1 MKFSEIHDNELVVIK
16 HLAQI
21 KADITKTMRIK
32 TRGVFYGHLLWDSIP
47 TIGADSKRGE
57 VVKDFSI
64 DASVGHAGV
73 VSLRETFTKRDGRKA
88 VRLEM
93 RFIPHTTVNNNPS
106 VNTRKIEIILV

>member
-1 MKFSEIHDNELVVIK
+1 MRYTEIHDNELVAIK
-16 HLAQI
+16 RLAQI
-21 KADITKTMRIK
+21 KADITKK
-32 TRGVFYGHLLWDSIP
+32 GGVVIGHELWDSIP

-73 VSLRETFTKRDGRKA
+73 ISLRETFTKRDGRKA

-93 RFIPHTTVNNNPS
+93 LFIPHTTVNNNPS

>member
-1 MKFSEIHDNELVVIK
+1 MKFREIHDNELVVIK
-16 HLAQI
+16 RLAQI
-21 KADITKTMRIK
+21 KADITKWG
-32 TRGVFYGHLLWDSIP
+32 GVVMGHWLWDSIP

>member
-16 HLAQI
+16 RLAQT
-21 KADITKTMRIK
+21 KADITKK
-32 TRGVFYGHLLWDSIP
+32 GGVVIGHELWDSIP
-47 TIGADSKRGE
+47 TIDADSRRGE

-73 VSLRETFTKRDGRKA
+73 VSSRETFTKRDGRKA

-93 RFIPHTTVNNNPS
+93 RFIPHTTVNNNPNI
-106 VNTRKIEIILV
+106 NTRKIEIILV